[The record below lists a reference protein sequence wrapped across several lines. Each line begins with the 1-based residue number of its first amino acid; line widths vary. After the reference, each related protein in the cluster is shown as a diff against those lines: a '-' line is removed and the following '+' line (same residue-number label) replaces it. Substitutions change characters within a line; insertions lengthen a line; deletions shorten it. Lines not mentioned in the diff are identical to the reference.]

1 MSVISN
7 VIFIVL
13 FIVNLL
19 ATLYSCVVVDTIYDT
34 DACLEELISASY
46 DGVYGVILL
55 LTLKLAEYNINLAV
69 LLTVV
74 TIIANILV
82 AKLAIKIDYKRNV
95 KPYLQIKF

>member
-1 MSVISN
+1 MSIISN

-34 DACLEELISASY
+34 WVCLDELIPASY
-46 DGVYGVILL
+46 GGVYGVILL

-74 TIIANILV
+74 AIIANILV
-82 AKLAIKIDYKRNV
+82 AKLAIKIDYKRNT
-95 KPYLQIKF
+95 KAYLQIKI

>member
-7 VIFIVL
+7 VI

-34 DACLEELISASY
+34 DACLDELIPASY
-46 DGVYGVILL
+46 GGVYGVILL

-69 LLTVV
+69 LLTIVA
-74 TIIANILV
+74 IIANILV

-95 KPYLQIKF
+95 KPYLQIKL